1 MTEDNPRPFKQP
13 EIIFQPLIIQ
23 HVKSKE
29 LDPIQCYLHNGS
41 VCLLEYSWVSVL
53 ASDNILTRMLC
64 SDVTLRDWN
73 VLSPVAAHVSAP
85 GLFPPLLSPGLEL
98 EPGTTQPAHIK
109 I

>member
-23 HVKSKE
+23 QAKSNPK
-29 LDPIQCYLHNGS
+29 CYFHNGIVS
-41 VCLLEYSWVSVL
+41 VCLLEYSWASVL
-53 ASDNILTRMLC
+53 AFDIIILTRMIW

-73 VLSPVAAHVSAP
+73 VLSPVAAHVSVP

-98 EPGTTQPAHIK
+98 EPGTTQPADIK